1 MMSYY
6 LRLIIFERGD
16 LQEIVKIKKL
26 KMEKL
31 YSNKMKGFFTQFNQ
45 HGVEIDSVPWDYEK
59 EEMQEFVMNNPTSIF
74 QNLPPKTKITM
85 IARELEIKS
94 GKIDFVFVNEYGE
107 FFIVETKL
115 WENTD
120 KKEIF
125 AQVDYY
131 AAATWNKL
139 EIEKDVEGFFN
150 TCQSSLQKYLKDTSL
165 QLDTYLQE
173 KLELETVDWLKS
185 KIKDNIISHNIT
197 FVIVMD
203 ELDENIR
210 MQIIYRQNKNIRTYG
225 VELDQFKIDD
235 KYLVVPKVFSVSPLS
250 VGTSKDS
257 GWIHDDNDSEPI
269 FLTYEK
275 YVNANQTMEPSLKD
289 AITKLISKFREWN
302 AYAWLN
308 QNSKQIDIYFDKVDD
323 GNSTPIIINPEGS
336 ISLRPNAFQKIPETF
351 KNFRTDI
358 SEIDTYIQ
366 DKISSTKGMKIHT
379 PQEIWVPKV
388 NLILNI
394 LEKYCK

>member
-1 MMSYY
+1 
-6 LRLIIFERGD
+6 
-16 LQEIVKIKKL
+16 
-26 KMEKL
+26 
-31 YSNKMKGFFTQFNQ
+31 MKGYFTQFYEQ
-45 HGVEIDSVPWDYEK
+45 GVGIDSTPWNSEIK
-59 EEMQEFVMNNPTSIF
+59 HMQEFVMNNPKSIF
-74 QNLPPKTKITM
+74 QNLPPKTKIAM

-94 GKIDFVFVNEYGE
+94 GKIDFVFVNEYGD
-107 FFIVETKL
+107 FYIVETKL
-115 WENTD
+115 KINTD

-125 AQVDYY
+125 AKVDYY
-131 AAATWNKL
+131 ASATWNKL
-139 EIEKDVEGFFN
+139 EIEKDIDGFFN

-173 KLELETVDWLKS
+173 KLELESVDQLKS
-185 KIKDNIISHNIT
+185 KIEDNIISHNIT

-250 VGTSKDS
+250 VGSSKDL
-257 GWIHDDNDSEPI
+257 GWIHDDDHPEII
-269 FLTYEK
+269 FSAYEK
-275 YVNANQTMEPSLKD
+275 YVKADQSMESSLKD
-289 AITKLISKFREWN
+289 AIMKLISKFREWG
-302 AYAWLN
+302 AYGWLN

-323 GNSTPIIINPEGS
+323 GSSTPIIINTEGS
-336 ISLRPNAFQKIPETF
+336 ISLRPNAFQKISETF

-358 SEIDTYIQ
+358 SEIDVYIK